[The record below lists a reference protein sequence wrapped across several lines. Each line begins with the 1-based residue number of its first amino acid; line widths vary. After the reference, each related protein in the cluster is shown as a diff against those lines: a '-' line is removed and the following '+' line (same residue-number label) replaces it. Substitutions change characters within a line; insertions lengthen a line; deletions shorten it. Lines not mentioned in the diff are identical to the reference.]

1 MEPVNL
7 KQTSIRKPIL
17 HPLDTQPWKCQ
28 WEKKEKRRRW
38 REGEREAPGHMPAE
52 AKPGEAAPA
61 SYLGSVFSILRADL
75 CLFMDHYFGHWHVRM
90 LLFGLFNCLSQRL
103 SPGDHRRAE
112 TKRRWNMHDQSKEET
127 HELDLSTQFTNGAQ
141 RLPRGLYAVCW
152 KVNSETVPLQAGLRA
167 ALGKVGP
174 AGVSRGSP
182 PGHPP
187 SLTRYLVMVNVRVS
201 SDDDSLLNPRLWN
214 ASFHSLKATDKCYDF
229 TIPVDWGKW

>member
-1 MEPVNL
+1 
-7 KQTSIRKPIL
+7 
-17 HPLDTQPWKCQ
+17 
-28 WEKKEKRRRW
+28 
-38 REGEREAPGHMPAE
+38 
-52 AKPGEAAPA
+52 
-61 SYLGSVFSILRADL
+61 
-75 CLFMDHYFGHWHVRM
+75 
-90 LLFGLFNCLSQRL
+90 
-103 SPGDHRRAE
+103 
-112 TKRRWNMHDQSKEET
+112 MHDQSKEET

-201 SDDDSLLNPRLWN
+201 SDDGSLLNPRL
-214 ASFHSLKATDKCYDF
+214 
-229 TIPVDWGKW
+229 